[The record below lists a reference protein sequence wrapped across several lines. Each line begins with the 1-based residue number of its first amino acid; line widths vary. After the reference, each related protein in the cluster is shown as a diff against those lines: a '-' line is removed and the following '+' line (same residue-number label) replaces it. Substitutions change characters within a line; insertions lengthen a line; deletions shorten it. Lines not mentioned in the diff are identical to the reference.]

1 MRRFVLV
8 MVRVDKAR
16 HDDCSGAV
24 DDFGVAC
31 GDRWCDFGNSLPVD
45 QDVGLF
51 EVAHPR
57 VEAQH
62 DTAAQENSALSAV
75 ADQALKI

>member
-1 MRRFVLV
+1 

-16 HDDCSGAV
+16 HDDCPGAV

-31 GDRWCDFGNSLPVD
+31 GDRRCDFGNSLAVD
-45 QDVGLF
+45 HDVGLF

-75 ADQALKI
+75 ADQALEI